1 MENIQNNPKITF
13 LSNQAKEV
21 IQNTI
26 VYLDEIDD
34 ETGDIPRLVEDL
46 KKLVK

>member
-1 MENIQNNPKITF
+1 MENISDNPKII
-13 LSNQAKEV
+13 LSNQTKET

-26 VYLDEIDD
+26 DYLDEIDD
-34 ETGDIPRLVEDL
+34 ETGDIPKLVEDL